1 MMNKLILLLFL
12 VSTQLFSQS
21 KGSKK
26 ESVAPKTTTQADRTM
41 QAFKESIRLND
52 LSSATV
58 HLQYMIQDES
68 NKAYKDTLAL
78 VYLRRNMFYS
88 SYEIASQLE
97 KEAPSSFRKEILAV
111 SSRELNKLEES
122 IEWYRSLYQEFKS
135 PAVLYE
141 LIQLLYITKKYDEAR
156 LATTQLLIELKD
168 EDETMATVAKKD
180 NQTTQNVKFKAVVW
194 FTYAAILK
202 ETNDK
207 VSQKAAY
214 ESALKLSPDYEFA
227 QLALEQ
233 MGK

>member
-1 MMNKLILLLFL
+1 MNKFILLLFL

-52 LSSATV
+52 LASATV
-58 HLQYMIQDES
+58 NLQYMIQDES
-68 NKAYKDTLAL
+68 NKAYKDKLAL

-168 EDETMATVAKKD
+168 EDEAMVTVAKSD
-180 NQTTQNVKFKAVVW
+180 GQSTQNIKFKSLVW
-194 FTYAAILK
+194 FMYGAILK
-202 ETNDK
+202 ETKDT
-207 VSQKAAY
+207 VSEKAAY
-214 ESALKLSPDYEFA
+214 ESALKLNPDYD
-227 QLALEQ
+227 LAITALASL
-233 MGK
+233 K